1 MARLKG
7 DITARYSIS
16 LTDNWVPVSISK
28 HALAYPLPTSFPR
41 SIVPSQT
48 IRPRQPKGIFSRSPS
63 TAMFSSLMTTT
74 HTSSLLRG
82 YATFIEGFVKRK
94 LDPGNIGAK
103 TEMDEVRE
111 LHGELWTVVDNYG
124 RGEEGEGGSEG
135 EGGGEGEWGG
145 EGGGEAE

>member
-7 DITARYSIS
+7 DITTHYSIS
-16 LTDNWVPVSISK
+16 LIDNWVFASSSK
-28 HALAYPLPTSFPR
+28 HELAYPLPTSFPR
-41 SIVPSQT
+41 SIVPSQS

-63 TAMFSSLMTTT
+63 TAMFSSLATTT

-103 TEMDEVRE
+103 IEMDEVRE
-111 LHGELWTVVDNYG
+111 LHGELWTIVDNYG
-124 RGEEGEGGSEG
+124 GGEEGAG
-135 EGGGEGEWGG
+135 EDKGEGET
-145 EGGGEAE
+145 E